1 MKNDRKYRRIKA
13 LGIILVMGLLLGAC
27 GGGSPESGA
36 SASSGKTEEAEGSS
50 KETAVEIVGISD
62 GETSEGAAAETG
74 EAQAGSETV
83 PEIGYDGDNV
93 IISPGKTESMNGWFH
108 LEMDLTNNNDK
119 EINFRMYPLL
129 INGQTVVSEG
139 CFEEIGAGA
148 KMQRQIDFSLETLT
162 FAGIAEIRSIMG
174 FCDVISK
181 EDESDILK
189 EQPVFLYFDEN
200 AGNGALP
207 EHSGNVAYDKDNV
220 KISYLGSYRGEYSK
234 RLTAVWLVSNASQ
247 EELNVGIS
255 DENVKIDGEVPK
267 GKYISG
273 DGTTLPAGKN
283 AFVTAYVVDEETYS
297 EAPYETA
304 DAEFMVFS
312 DQRDTELI
320 PFHLTAEGDTVA
332 CRTDEPYPYS
342 YKAKIVCDTVRTL
355 SNDKLEEYHSYYHEE
370 YSDILTGLTDEAK
383 FKKSAGYTKDMF
395 AGYGVGDFIKGMEEA
410 DFVEMIL
417 DEDDEYV
424 NLILVIRDL
433 DDMENVLA
441 LQEAGYWTLE
451 DPVHTRYLSVEKV
464 VQRSLEAEGAETVQ
478 PEEFDDLKL
487 HTGLI
492 E

>member
-1 MKNDRKYRRIKA
+1 MKKDRKYWRIQA

-27 GGGSPESGA
+27 GGSSPESGA
-36 SASSGKTEEAEGSS
+36 SPSSGKTEEAAGSS
-50 KETAVEIVGISD
+50 EDTPVEIVGISD
-62 GETSEGAAAETG
+62 GETSEGAAS
-74 EAQAGSETV
+74 EAQSESETV

-93 IISPGKTESMNGWFH
+93 IISPGKAELKNGWFH
-108 LEMDLTNNNDK
+108 LEMDLTNNN
-119 EINFRMYPLL
+119 ERGIRFRLYPLL

-139 CFEEIGAGA
+139 CFEEIEAGA
-148 KMQRQIDFSLETLT
+148 KAQSQIDFITETLA
-162 FAGIAEIRSIMG
+162 FAGIAKIRSIMG
-174 FCDVISK
+174 YCSVTSK
-181 EDESDILK
+181 DDESEILGK
-189 EQPVFLYFDEN
+189 QPVFLYFDEN
-200 AGNGALP
+200 AEKPAFP
-207 EHSGNVAYDKDNV
+207 EHSGNVSYDKNNV
-220 KISYLGSYRGEYSK
+220 KISYLGSYRGEYSGS
-234 RLTAVWLVSNASQ
+234 LTAVWLVSNDSQ

-283 AFVTAYVVDEETYS
+283 AFVTVYVVDEETYS

-451 DPVHTRYLSVEKV
+451 DPEHTRYLSVEKV